1 MVLAISASVRAQEF
15 VEQTNGMK
23 VVRQS
28 ADAMNIYGSGG
39 NPAWLFF
46 SQEESALR
54 VHLSTRSSTGGYHRP
69 FEPGYENS
77 YEYCVEGA
85 RELAGR
91 HAVKGQFGFQ
101 QELRGDWRWMSTK
114 SYDNGSPFLLAD
126 STVGA
131 TSYSGI
137 VLSGIYSVLL
147 SDGFVAGAQL
157 NYGVNNGL
165 KEVSPKPTSTNRDL
179 STILGVAYILDK
191 TSVIG
196 LMFKYADRQEE
207 IVYQVDQG
215 AISQQTILYKFRGID
230 SYLRVTNNTE
240 TRRSQFRSYRGIVNI
255 AMNVEENTA
264 IVADGGGGVET
275 ISLTDGG
282 TSPISQGY
290 WQNSIGEIH
299 LRAQRSWNDL
309 IIAAAVEYLMSNQWA
324 RHPMYDVTLMKRS
337 DRHASFGIGSRF
349 SLAESWKLAGEY
361 LYTQETDRLDDFISV
376 LTSDARRTLHE
387 ISAGAEWDVA
397 KETAL
402 SLYYS
407 FGLGSGTKPSIAI
420 PSPTQ
425 MYVTLR
431 SREFDYFR
439 ARTLSN
445 GINAGV
451 RFNGGFLGRV
461 ACTARVGL
469 LSVDNTAVFKGT
481 DRRVA
486 DFSVNF
492 LF

>member
-1 MVLAISASVRAQEF
+1 M
-15 VEQTNGMK
+15 
-23 VVRQS
+23 
-28 ADAMNIYGSGG
+28 DIYGSGG

-46 SQEESALR
+46 SKEESALR
-54 VHLSTRSSTGGYHRP
+54 AHLATRNSTGDYHRP
-69 FEPGYENS
+69 FEPGYES
-77 YEYCVEGA
+77 LYEYGVEGT

-91 HAVKGQFGFQ
+91 HAVKGEFGFQ
-101 QELRGDWRWMSTK
+101 QHVRGDWQWMSTK

-126 STVGA
+126 SSIGA

-147 SDGFVAGAQL
+147 SDDFVAGAQL

-165 KEVSPKPTSTNRDL
+165 KEVSPKPTSTNRDI
-179 STILGVAYILDK
+179 STVLGIAYILDK

-240 TRRSQFRSYRGIVNI
+240 TRRYQFRSYRGIANL
-255 AMNVEENTA
+255 AMMVEENTA

-275 ISLTDGG
+275 IGLTDGG
-282 TSPISQGY
+282 TSPVSQGY
-290 WQNSIGEIH
+290 WQNGIGEVH
-299 LRAQRSWNDL
+299 LRAQRSWNDITL
-309 IIAAAVEYLMSNQWA
+309 AATAEYSTSDQWA
-324 RHPMYDVTLMKRS
+324 KHPTYDVVLMKRKEQ
-337 DRHASFGIGSRF
+337 HASFGIGSRIAL
-349 SLAESWKLAGEY
+349 SGRWNLAAEY
-361 LYTQETDRLDDFISV
+361 LYTQEKVRLDDYISV
-376 LTSDARRTLHE
+376 LTADARRTLHE
-387 ISAGAEWDVA
+387 ISAGAEWNIE
-397 KETAL
+397 KETML
-402 SLYYS
+402 SLHYS
-407 FGLGSGTKPSIAI
+407 FGLGSGTKPSIVI
-420 PSPTQ
+420 PNPTS
-425 MYVTLR
+425 MYIALR
-431 SREFDYFR
+431 SHEFDYFR

-445 GINAGV
+445 AVNAAV
-451 RFNGGFLGRV
+451 RFNGGFLGTIV
-461 ACTARVGL
+461 CSARAGL
-469 LSVDNTAVFKGT
+469 FSVDNTAVFKGT